1 MKHKAI
7 KRFGAAVLPALII
20 ILILFGPN
28 SVYSK
33 SDQASTAT
41 DTLGSF
47 IWVYPFIIDDPT
59 WVKPNTQKDTIIH
72 FENRG
77 TTSAT
82 FSSVTAVKLTGA
94 ALDWLNIVNPP
105 IVLPPGGSHDM
116 HLLLGGPGVT
126 GPAGYDGIIIFDGD
140 WVGSP
145 DTMTV
150 HLIVADTVQFP
161 LWRSIRTTSKNIF
174 INNAG
179 NMGRDGAMNFGWNGL
194 AFFDDCDTAG
204 NFTEFNDMARIYLYD
219 ASPFILRVNESG
231 DTVISY
237 AVYGADWL
245 DGNGFRP
252 LEGLTVDSL
261 GYPDFRYATG
271 GKFITS
277 DSAIALK
284 SEYFAPKSADSSDF
298 IIKVLRIYNNTN
310 QNING
315 VFAGELMDWDIPSDW
330 GVQNGSGIDIT
341 RKMMYMYGAEYG
353 SDTGQ
358 NAIWNDCVLAD
369 DRVGGFSYFGGYQR
383 REGASFPITNP
394 RGMFTGL
401 NADWVIPKG
410 NFVAGQLY
418 EKLNDFYG
426 YEAWISTHPE
436 MEDSAYQDL
445 SMVACY
451 GRFDLRVGDTLIFV
465 SIYATIYNNG
475 PAGMM
480 AAIDKAR
487 SWLDNR
493 PGLVVPPCASCCVRP
508 SDCNHSGTVNI
519 VDISY
524 LINYLYKSGPP
535 PPCMDEAD
543 CHLDCVIN
551 IIDVSCMINFIY
563 KSGPIPVCPP
573 CGSCNWGS

>member
-1 MKHKAI
+1 MSSKAVG
-7 KRFGAAVLPALII
+7 RFGAALVLALII
-20 ILILFGPN
+20 IPIFFSPN
-28 SVYSK
+28 LVNAK
-33 SDQASTAT
+33 SSRPSTAR

-82 FSSVTAVKLTGA
+82 FSSVTAVKLTGV

-105 IVLPPGGSHDM
+105 MVLPPGGSHDM
-116 HLLLGGPGVT
+116 HVLLGGAGVT
-126 GPAGYDGIIIFDGD
+126 GPAGYDGIIIFEGD
-140 WVGSP
+140 WAGSP
-145 DTMTV
+145 DTMKV
-150 HLIVADTVQFP
+150 HLIVADNVQYP
-161 LWRSIRTTSKNIF
+161 LWRSIRTASKSIF

-179 NMGRDGAMNFGWNGL
+179 NMGRDGAMNFGWNSL
-194 AFFDDCDTAG
+194 SFFDDCDTAG
-204 NFTEFNDMARIYLYD
+204 NFNEFNDNARIYLYD
-219 ASPFILRVNESG
+219 ASPFVLRVDNAG

-237 AVYGADWL
+237 SIYSADWL

-252 LEGLTVDSL
+252 LKGLTTDSL
-261 GYPDFRYATG
+261 VYPDFQYANG
-271 GKFITS
+271 GKFVTR
-277 DSAIALK
+277 DSAIAL
-284 SEYFAPKSADSSDF
+284 ETDYFAPKSADSGDF
-298 IIKVLRIYNNTN
+298 IIKVLRIYNNTD
-310 QNING
+310 QTIKG
-315 VFAGELMDWDIPSDW
+315 IYTGELMDWDIPSDS
-330 GVQNGSGIDIT
+330 GVRNGSGFDLT

-353 SDTGQ
+353 PDTGQ

-369 DRVGGFSYFGGYQR
+369 NRLGGFSYFGGYQSHG
-383 REGASFPITNP
+383 GASFPITNP

-410 NFVAGQLY
+410 NFVAGQLF
-418 EKLNDFYG
+418 EKLNDFSG

-445 SMVACY
+445 SLVACY
-451 GRFDLRVGDTLIFV
+451 GRFDLPVGDTLIFA
-465 SIYATIYNNG
+465 SIYATVYDNG
-475 PAGMM
+475 LAGMM

-487 SWLDNR
+487 QWLTDR
-493 PGLVVPPCASCCVRP
+493 PELFIPPCVSCCVWP
-508 SDCNHSGTVNI
+508 SDCNHNGTVNI

-524 LINYLYKSGPP
+524 LINYLYRNGPP

-543 CHLDCVIN
+543 CHYDCAIN

-563 KSGPIPVCPP
+563 KSGPIPLCPP
-573 CGSCNWGS
+573 CGSCSWVF